1 MRTNEERAAHFEA
14 LRAAAPRAM
23 RGASSIFARWGCEC
37 GPGWIPII
45 IEALQRIHELLTEE
59 EAERFHIRQIKQK
72 WGELRIYWH
81 LDAAEGEE
89 EPQALTRA
97 RETVVGVNLSPDW
110 QDARRAA
117 IQAIVEE
124 ARAKADVSCETCGKP
139 GTLHPVGHVQVLCPQ
154 HLRPVQVRDARAL
167 KEREAMLKRMAENR
181 KAMGYSSDEDG
192 SGR

>member
-1 MRTNEERAAHFEA
+1 MRTDEERAAHFEA

-45 IEALQRIHELLTEE
+45 TEALRRIHELLTEV

-81 LDAAEGEE
+81 LDKAEGED
-89 EPQALTRA
+89 EPEALTRQ

-117 IQAIVEE
+117 IQAIVDE
-124 ARAKADVSCETCGKP
+124 ARAKADASCEKCGKP
-139 GTLHPVGHVQVLCPQ
+139 GQLHPVGHVQVLCEEHIKPAQ
-154 HLRPVQVRDARAL
+154 EIAAQRF
-167 KEREAMLKRMAENR
+167 KEREAMLKRMAAKR
-181 KAMGYSSDEDG
+181 KAMGYPSDE
-192 SGR
+192 